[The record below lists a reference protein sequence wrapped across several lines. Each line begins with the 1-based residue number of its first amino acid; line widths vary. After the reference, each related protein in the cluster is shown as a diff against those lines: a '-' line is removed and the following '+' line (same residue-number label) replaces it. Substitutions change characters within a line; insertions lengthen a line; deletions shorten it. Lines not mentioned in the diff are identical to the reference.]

1 MLALGADERTNT
13 VRLAAYDIEGIQAGD
28 FHVERRFG
36 IFVEKI
42 ESLFGALVPIAIDR
56 PQVATNPL
64 QMSLQ

>member
-13 VRLAAYDIEGIQAGD
+13 VRLAAYDIEGSQARD

-36 IFVEKI
+36 IFVEKL
-42 ESLFGALVPIAIDR
+42 ESLFGVLVPIAIDR